1 MKIGTLEIDSK
12 AFLAPLAG
20 ITDKAFREICQDY
33 GAGYWETEMVSAK
46 ALSFGDKKSFEL
58 MEISDN
64 NHPCGIQL
72 FGNDP
77 EIMAQGAKLA
87 VSAKADVIDI
97 NMGCPAPKVANN
109 GCGSALMKDPELC
122 GRIVYAIKNAVDIP
136 VTAKIRKG
144 FDDDSV
150 NAVQV
155 AKLCADNGADAII
168 VHGRTRKQY
177 YSGTCDLDIIKQ
189 VKESV
194 SVPVIGNGD
203 VKDIKSAEKM
213 LSYTGCDGVMV
224 ARAALGAPWI
234 FKILKEYFS
243 TGNII
248 NPPSN
253 EDKLK
258 VMINHIER
266 ICHYKGEYMGVLQS
280 RKHMAWYLKGFKG
293 AAGFRNEAG
302 KVSTLEEVYKLAQRV
317 LENR

>member
-33 GAGYWETEMVSAK
+33 GAGYCETEMVSAK

-58 MEISDN
+58 MEISNN

-136 VTAKIRKG
+136 VTVKIRKG

-155 AKLCADNGADAII
+155 AKLCADNGADGII

-243 TGNII
+243 TGNVI

>member
-33 GAGYWETEMVSAK
+33 GAGCCETEMVSAK

-87 VSAKADVIDI
+87 LSAKADVIDI

-136 VTAKIRKG
+136 VTVKIRKG

-155 AKLCADNGADAII
+155 AKLCADNGADGII

-234 FKILKEYFS
+234 FKILEEYFS